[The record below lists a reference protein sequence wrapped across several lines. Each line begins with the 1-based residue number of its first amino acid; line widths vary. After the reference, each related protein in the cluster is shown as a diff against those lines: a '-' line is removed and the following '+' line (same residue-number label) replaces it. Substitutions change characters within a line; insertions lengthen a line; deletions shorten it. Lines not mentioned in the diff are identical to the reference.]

1 MEASTR
7 VFAHAD
13 LVPLL
18 GLQHDDESFN
28 CGHFVIRVQEH
39 LFDLQADLPLVHPR
53 GRRGRAA
60 MLGRLSRE
68 VGRWVDEPVSGDIA
82 LYEQDG
88 VDGGSHYHLGVVLRQ
103 AGQLWLLH
111 LPERGESVMQEESQV
126 VWHGLRRVG
135 FYRLTQ
141 EAVAP

>member
-1 MEASTR
+1 
-7 VFAHAD
+7 
-13 LVPLL
+13 
-18 GLQHDDESFN
+18 
-28 CGHFVIRVQEH
+28 
-39 LFDLQADLPLVHPR
+39 
-53 GRRGRAA
+53 